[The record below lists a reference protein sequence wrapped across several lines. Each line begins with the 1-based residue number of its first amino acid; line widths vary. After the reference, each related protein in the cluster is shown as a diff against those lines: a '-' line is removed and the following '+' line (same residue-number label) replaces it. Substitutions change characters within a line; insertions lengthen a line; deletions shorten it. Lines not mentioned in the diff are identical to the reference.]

1 MNIYEIGDIL
11 VKRDRVER
19 EMDVRYK
26 IVSHIAQYNLYI
38 VSKMNK
44 REYEFDNMMNA
55 KQIYEKFI
63 LVNK

>member
-1 MNIYEIGDIL
+1 MSIYEIGDIL

-26 IVSHIAQYNLYI
+26 IVSHITQYNLYI